1 MSTPYIAGKYLQN
14 IRLVSEKTATYRLWM
29 VILNHNNI
37 FPGLT
42 TKNIFL
48 VDFKEP
54 YAETNLRDET
64 TTNIR
69 GIIFSPKGTYLAYR
83 TDKKWVFDY
92 YFTWV

>member
-1 MSTPYIAGKYLQN
+1 
-14 IRLVSEKTATYRLWM
+14 M
-29 VILNHNNI
+29 VIFNHNNI

-83 TDKKWVFDY
+83 TDKK
-92 YFTWV
+92 